1 MLYALYFIYLIIT
14 IIRFY
19 EQLKALKSEEKIAVS
34 TNHPSCNKPRSK
46 AKRENVQ
53 SKDEELSPHRTSRV
67 DISNSDEQLLC
78 FGSLFEPDSHN

>member
-53 SKDEELSPHRTSRV
+53 SKDEELSPHRTSCD